1 MDALLTG
8 QQPAGRY
15 HLVPNPALSMASA
28 ARKRGRTAG
37 GGAEE
42 IDEPAPVAAGFEAPI
57 FGAHQVATL
66 TLEGEDGPLGLTDT
80 VGVASDHAGL
90 VCRVQGLAAARLGG
104 RARAPPASDVYYR
117 NAASRDG
124 SAVFV
129 ADNGNHTIWRVE
141 LATGAMT
148 TVAGSGEAGDADGV
162 GDAADFCDPAGI
174 AISPDGG
181 ALYVADFNN
190 FARSGA
196 WRWRLAR

>member
-1 MDALLTG
+1 MWAWYVASKGSLLHVSA
-8 QQPAGRY
+8 AGRVRRRQVTSTTEM
-15 HLVPNPALSMASA
+15 LPA
-28 ARKRGRTAG
+28 
-37 GGAEE
+37 
-42 IDEPAPVAAGFEAPI
+42 
-57 FGAHQVATL
+57 AT
-66 TLEGEDGPLGLTDT
+66 
-80 VGVASDHAGL
+80 
-90 VCRVQGLAAARLGG
+90 
-104 RARAPPASDVYYR
+104 
-117 NAASRDG
+117 G